1 MLYTMMDSTRR
12 QQIAEVLNYDRNLN
26 LQVINLEKKGVEKM
40 GETGALSPL
49 QTQHVL
55 DDTTELINGLM
66 IILDKKRAGV
76 LSLPHYTAAH
86 GKQHTESMDDIANI
100 HEVVDAYNAIVA
112 SYLGNH
118 TVQTKQMLHSSIRRL
133 LSDVAPITRGLSS
146 MLQTYADNRRTQGM
160 NIR

>member
-1 MLYTMMDSTRR
+1 MDSIRR
-12 QQIAEVLNYDRNLN
+12 QQIAEVLNYDRNMN
-26 LQVINLEKKGVEKM
+26 LRVISLEKKSVEKM
-40 GETGALSPL
+40 GETGALSSL

-55 DDTTELINGLM
+55 DDTTELINGLI
-66 IILDKKRAGV
+66 IILDKKKAGV

-86 GKQHTESMDDIANI
+86 AKQHGEAVDDIANI

-133 LSDVAPITRGLSS
+133 LSDVALEHDSNVCRE
-146 MLQTYADNRRTQGM
+146 QTDASCEYQE
-160 NIR
+160 IFC